1 MRWTAIAQHVIW
13 SMAVLLREQEM
24 KFLVERAPMAWLALA
39 AGARAGVCLGVL
51 FGLCFSLGACGEE
64 PPDEGI
70 VVEVVDEQG
79 EPVSGAEIDV
89 GVDVA
94 VTGKSGRA
102 VLAADLVQ
110 PALAVIRGDGILPE
124 PLVIEGAAVG
134 DVVAAR
140 VLSDGGGR
148 RWVMHA
154 AGDVMLARRYET
166 PDQGEPLVPAAD
178 AAGGARRVVAAV
190 QRAFG
195 AADLR
200 TLNLESVI
208 GDVPDD
214 AGYPGKAF
222 LIRTRPEALA
232 GLQELSVDLVG
243 LANNHIRDFGDEGVV
258 ATMAALEQA
267 GIAHVG
273 AAAGTADDE
282 QSAARPAVIEV
293 GDVRVGMLAWSTLS
307 GSAVNDGFPA
317 DGAPVPEGVDPEIL
331 WQYEARAWSFAGPT
345 WSVPALPRRIG
356 SVWRLFADIESKLD
370 RAEAAA
376 AWASLS
382 EVYPEMQDWVAG
394 RGHGGAASWQTQ
406 KAQQAITAL
415 AMEADVV
422 VVQLHGGFDFQTAP
436 SAFLRTAARAAVDAG
451 ADLVLA
457 HHPHVL
463 QGAEWYRGKLIAYSL
478 GNFLFD
484 QEFLL
489 TFSSAFLR
497 TVWDGDTLIEARLM
511 PIEIDGYQPRPVAGV
526 AARRAA
532 RAVWEKSVMGAV
544 ADRDAAGDVRTLLED
559 GASATEVQVAHVAM
573 HQYGALLTK
582 AAPDAETITIDVPGQ
597 SATPIGPTGPIGL
610 VRVPADAG
618 LLAGRSLFEWGHFED
633 LLADGDLRTSTHWA
647 IEGEG
652 KEVVLGPQAFQGQ
665 GYLRLRRR
673 SGGSLPSFVRPVARI
688 PMPEHRLY
696 RAEAG
701 VGVAV
706 DGPARYTLRFAAR
719 LAGGGAPFVTLQLG
733 HFDDGNP
740 GEDPASSPVAEIELP
755 IEIAADGQWHII
767 ELNIPDEALTDGARR
782 ANTVMVYL
790 RLGPPERGEA
800 YFDVDELTLIEW
812 RSAAAVSQRFAAWD
826 FLSAEAGEQRVS
838 LEVLPLSSMP

>member
-1 MRWTAIAQHVIW
+1 MLVRHVLP
-13 SMAVLLREQEM
+13 ALP
-24 KFLVERAPMAWLALA
+24 AALALIL
-39 AGARAGVCLGVL
+39 GVGVGVCLG
-51 FGLCFSLGACGEE
+51 ACSEE
-64 PPDEGI
+64 PPAQGI
-70 VVEVVDEQG
+70 VVEVLDEQG
-79 EPVSGAEIDV
+79 KPVAGAEVDV

-94 VTGKSGRA
+94 VTGKNGRA
-102 VLAADLVQ
+102 LLAADLVQ

-124 PLVIEGAAVG
+124 PLVIEGAAVN
-134 DVVAAR
+134 DVVTAR

-166 PDQGEPLVPAAD
+166 PEQGEPLVPAD
-178 AAGGARRVVAAV
+178 DVAGGARRVVAAV
-190 QRAFG
+190 ARAFG

-200 TLNLESVI
+200 TLNLESVV

-222 LIRTRPEALA
+222 LIRTRSEALA
-232 GLQELSVDLVG
+232 ALQDLGVDLVG
-243 LANNHIRDFGDEGVV
+243 LANNHIRDYGDEGVM
-258 ATMAALEQA
+258 ATMAALERA

-273 AAAGTADDE
+273 AAAGIADDA
-282 QSAARPAVIEV
+282 QAAARPVVIEA
-293 GDVRVGMLAWSTLS
+293 GGVRVGMLAWSTLS
-307 GSAVNDGFPA
+307 GGAVNDGFPE
-317 DGAPVPEGVDPEIL
+317 DGAAVPDGVDPEIL
-331 WQYEARAWSFAGPT
+331 WQYEARTWGFEGPT

-356 SVWRLFADIESKLD
+356 SAWRLFSYAEPGLD
-370 RAEAAA
+370 RAESAG

-394 RGHGGAASWQTQ
+394 RGHGGAAFWQTQ
-406 KAQQAITAL
+406 EAQQAISAL
-415 AMEADVV
+415 AMDADVV

-436 SAFLRTAARAAVDAG
+436 SAFVRTAARAAVDAG

-497 TVWDGDTLIEARLM
+497 TVWDGDTLVEARLM
-511 PIEIDGYQPRPVAGV
+511 PIEIDAYQPRPAAGA
-526 AARRAA
+526 AARRSA
-532 RAVWEKSVMGAV
+532 RALWEKNVMDAY
-544 ADRDAAGDVRTLLED
+544 ADRDAAGDVRTLIED
-559 GASATEVQVAHVAM
+559 GASAAEVQVAHVAM
-573 HQYGALLTK
+573 HQYGVLLTK
-582 AAPDAETITIDVPGQ
+582 TAPDTQTITIDVPGQ
-597 SATPIGPTGPIGL
+597 RATTIEHEGL

-618 LLAGRSLFEWGHFED
+618 LLVGRSLFEWGHFED
-633 LLADGDLRTSTHWA
+633 WLADGDVRADTHWA

-652 KEVVLGPQAFQGQ
+652 KEVVLGPQAYQGQ

-673 SGGSLPSFVRPVARI
+673 SGGSLASFVRPVARI

-706 DGPARYTLRFAAR
+706 DGSARYTLRFAAR
-719 LAGGGAPFVTLQLG
+719 LAGGGSPFITLELG

-755 IEIAADGQWHII
+755 VEIAPDGQWHVS
-767 ELNIPDEALTDGARR
+767 ELNIPEEALTDGARR
-782 ANTVMVYL
+782 ANTAMVYL

-812 RSAAAVSQRFAAWD
+812 RSAAAVSERFAAWD
-826 FLSAEAGEQRVS
+826 FLSAEAGDQRAS
-838 LEVLPLSSMP
+838 LEVLPLSAIP

>member
-1 MRWTAIAQHVIW
+1 
-13 SMAVLLREQEM
+13 VLLREQET
-24 KFLVERAPMAWLALA
+24 KLAVTHAPLAL
-39 AGARAGVCLGVL
+39 GLCLGL
-51 FGLCFSLGACGEE
+51 WACGEE
-64 PPDEGI
+64 PPAQVI

-79 EPVSGAEIDV
+79 MPVAGAEVDV

-94 VTGKSGRA
+94 VTGKNGRA
-102 VLAADLVQ
+102 LLAADLVQ
-110 PALAVIRGDGILPE
+110 PAVAVIRGDGILPE
-124 PLVIEGAAVG
+124 PLVIEGAAVN
-134 DVVAAR
+134 DVVSVR

-154 AGDVMLARRYET
+154 AGDVMLARRYER
-166 PDQGEPLVPAAD
+166 PDEGEPLVPADD

-200 TLNLESVI
+200 TLNLESVV

-222 LIRTRPEALA
+222 LIRTRSGALA
-232 GLQELSVDLVG
+232 GLQDLAVDLVG
-243 LANNHIRDFGDEGVV
+243 LANNHIRDFGDQGVM
-258 ATMAALEQA
+258 ATMATLDQA
-267 GIAHVG
+267 GISHVG

-282 QSAARPAVIEV
+282 QAAARPVVLEV
-293 GDVRVGMLAWSTLS
+293 GGVRVGMLAWSTLS
-307 GSAVNDGFPA
+307 GGAVNDGFPE
-317 DGAPVPEGVDPEIL
+317 DGVPIPGGVAPESL
-331 WQYEARAWSFAGPT
+331 WQYEARAWGFEGPT

-356 SVWRLFADIESKLD
+356 SAWQLFSDIESGLD

-394 RGHGGAASWQTQ
+394 RGHGGAAFWQTQ
-406 KAQQAITAL
+406 PAQQAIAAL
-415 AMEADVV
+415 AMDADVV

-497 TVWDGDTLIEARLM
+497 TVWDGDTLIEARLV
-511 PIEIDGYQPRPVAGV
+511 PIEIDGYQPRPVAGA

-532 RAVWEKSVMGAV
+532 RALWEKNLMDAY
-544 ADRDAAGDVRTLLED
+544 ADRDAAGNVRTLVED

-573 HQYGALLTK
+573 HQYGALLTTS
-582 AAPDAETITIDVPGQ
+582 APDAETITIDVPGQ
-597 SATPIGPTGPIGL
+597 SVTPIGLVDSVGHDGL

-618 LLAGRSLFEWGHFED
+618 LLVGRSLFEWGHFED
-633 LLADGDLRTSTHWA
+633 WLADGELRASTHWA
-647 IEGEG
+647 IQGEG

-701 VGVAV
+701 VGVAI
-706 DGPARYTLRFAAR
+706 DGAARYTLRFAAR
-719 LAGGGAPFVTLQLG
+719 LAGGGMPFVTLELG
-733 HFDDGNP
+733 YFDDGNP

-755 IEIAADGQWHII
+755 VEIAADGQWHVI
-767 ELNIPDEALTDGARR
+767 ELDIPEEALIDGARR

-812 RSAAAVSQRFAAWD
+812 RSAAAVSERFAAWD
-826 FLSAEAGEQRVS
+826 FLSSEAGEQRVS
-838 LEVLPLSSMP
+838 LEVLPLASMP

>member
-1 MRWTAIAQHVIW
+1 
-13 SMAVLLREQEM
+13 VLRREQET
-24 KFLVERAPMAWLALA
+24 KFLVARAPAARPALA
-39 AGARAGVCLGVL
+39 AGAGFGAVLGVL
-51 FGLCFSLGACGEE
+51 LGLVACDE
-64 PPDEGI
+64 PPPAEGI
-70 VVEVVDEQG
+70 VIEVVDEQG
-79 EPVSGAEIDV
+79 KPVAGAEVDV

-94 VTGKSGRA
+94 VTGRNGRA
-102 VLAADLVQ
+102 LLAPDLVQ

-124 PLVIEGAAVG
+124 PLVIDGAVLN
-134 DVVAAR
+134 DVVTAR

-154 AGDVMLARRYET
+154 AGDVMLARRYES
-166 PDQGEPLVPAAD
+166 PEEGEPLVPVDD

-190 QRAFG
+190 QRVFG

-200 TLNLESVI
+200 ALNLESVV

-222 LIRTRPEALA
+222 LIRTRPGALA
-232 GLQELSVDLVG
+232 GLQELGVDLVG
-243 LANNHIRDFGDEGVV
+243 LANNHIRDFGDEGVI
-258 ATMAALEQA
+258 ATMAALDEA
-267 GIAHVG
+267 GIAHIG

-282 QSAARPAVIEV
+282 QSAARPVVIEV
-293 GDVRVGMLAWSTLS
+293 GGVRVGMLAWSTLS
-307 GSAVNDGFPA
+307 GSAVNDGFPE
-317 DGAPVPEGVDPEIL
+317 DGVPVPEGVDPEIL
-331 WQYEARAWSFAGPT
+331 WQYEARSWSFDGPT

-356 SVWRLFADIESKLD
+356 SAWRLFADVESTLD
-370 RAEAAA
+370 RAEVAA
-376 AWASLS
+376 AWDSLS
-382 EVYPEMQDWVAG
+382 EVYPELQDWVAG
-394 RGHGGAASWQTQ
+394 RGHGGAALWQTQ
-406 KAQQAITAL
+406 QAQQAITAL
-415 AMEADVV
+415 AMDADVV

-436 SAFLRTAARAAVDAG
+436 SAFVRTAARAAVDAG

-463 QGAEWYRGKLIAYSL
+463 QGAEWYRGKLIAHSL

-497 TVWDGDTLIEARLM
+497 TVWDGDTLIEARM
-511 PIEIDGYQPRPVAGV
+511 VPIEIDGYQPRPVTGV

-532 RAVWEKSVMGAV
+532 RALWEKSVMGAV

-559 GASATEVQVAHVAM
+559 GASAANVQVAHVAM
-573 HQYGALLTK
+573 HQYGALLTR

-597 SATPIGPTGPIGL
+597 GAVPVEHDGL
-610 VRVPADAG
+610 LRAPAAAG
-618 LLAGRSLFEWGHFED
+618 LLVGRSLFEWGHFED
-633 LLADGDLRTSTHWA
+633 WLADGDVRASTHWA
-647 IEGEG
+647 IKGEG
-652 KEVVLGPQAFQGQ
+652 KDVVLGPQAFQGQ

-673 SGGSLPSFVRPVARI
+673 SGGTLSSFVRPLARI

-719 LAGGGAPFVTLQLG
+719 LAGGGTPFVVLQLG

-740 GEDPASSPVAEIELP
+740 GEDPASSPVAEIDLP
-755 IEIAADGQWHII
+755 VEIAADGQWHIV
-767 ELNIPDEALTDGARR
+767 ELDIPDEALTDGARR
-782 ANTVMVYL
+782 ANTVMIYL

-812 RSAAAVSQRFAAWD
+812 RSAAALSERFAAWD
-826 FLSAEAGEQRVS
+826 FLSSEAGEQRVS
-838 LEVLPLSSMP
+838 LTVLPLSSVP

>member
-1 MRWTAIAQHVIW
+1 
-13 SMAVLLREQEM
+13 VLRREQET
-24 KFLVERAPMAWLALA
+24 KFLVARAPAARPALA
-39 AGARAGVCLGVL
+39 AGAGFGAVLGVL
-51 FGLCFSLGACGEE
+51 LGLVACDE
-64 PPDEGI
+64 PPPAEGI
-70 VVEVVDEQG
+70 VIEVVDEQG
-79 EPVSGAEIDV
+79 KPVAGAEVDV

-94 VTGKSGRA
+94 VTGRNGRA
-102 VLAADLVQ
+102 LLAPDLVQ

-124 PLVIEGAAVG
+124 PLVIDGAVLN
-134 DVVAAR
+134 DVVTAR

-154 AGDVMLARRYET
+154 AGDVMLARRYES
-166 PDQGEPLVPAAD
+166 PEEGEPLVPADD

-190 QRAFG
+190 QRVFG

-200 TLNLESVI
+200 ALNLESVV

-222 LIRTRPEALA
+222 LIRTRPGALA
-232 GLQELSVDLVG
+232 GLQELGVDLVG
-243 LANNHIRDFGDEGVV
+243 LANNHIRDFGDEGVI
-258 ATMAALEQA
+258 ATMAALDEA
-267 GIAHVG
+267 GIAHIG

-282 QSAARPAVIEV
+282 QSAARPVVIEV
-293 GDVRVGMLAWSTLS
+293 GGVRVGMLAWSTLS
-307 GSAVNDGFPA
+307 GSAVNDGFPE
-317 DGAPVPEGVDPEIL
+317 DGVPVPEGVDPEIL
-331 WQYEARAWSFAGPT
+331 WQYEARSWSFDGPT

-356 SVWRLFADIESKLD
+356 SAWRLFADVESTLD
-370 RAEAAA
+370 RAEVAA
-376 AWASLS
+376 AWDSLS
-382 EVYPEMQDWVAG
+382 EVYPELQDWVAG
-394 RGHGGAASWQTQ
+394 RGHGGAALWQTQ
-406 KAQQAITAL
+406 QAQQAITAL
-415 AMEADVV
+415 AMDADVV

-436 SAFLRTAARAAVDAG
+436 SAFVRTAARAAVDAG

-463 QGAEWYRGKLIAYSL
+463 QGAEWYRGKLIAHSL

-497 TVWDGDTLIEARLM
+497 TVWDGNTLIEARM
-511 PIEIDGYQPRPVAGV
+511 VPIEIDGYQPRPVTGV

-532 RAVWEKSVMGAV
+532 RALWEKSVMGAV

-559 GASATEVQVAHVAM
+559 GASAANVQVAHVAM
-573 HQYGALLTK
+573 HQYGALLTR

-597 SATPIGPTGPIGL
+597 GAVPVEHDGL
-610 VRVPADAG
+610 LRAPAAAG
-618 LLAGRSLFEWGHFED
+618 LLVGRSLFEWGHFED
-633 LLADGDLRTSTHWA
+633 WLADGDVRASTHWA

-652 KEVVLGPQAFQGQ
+652 KDVVLGPQAFQGQ

-673 SGGSLPSFVRPVARI
+673 SGGTLSSFVRPLARI

-719 LAGGGAPFVTLQLG
+719 LAGGGTPFVVLQLG

-740 GEDPASSPVAEIELP
+740 GEDPASSPVAEIDLP
-755 IEIAADGQWHII
+755 VEIAADGQWHIV
-767 ELNIPDEALTDGARR
+767 ELDIPDEALTDGARR
-782 ANTVMVYL
+782 ANTVMIYL

-812 RSAAAVSQRFAAWD
+812 RSAAALSERFAAWD
-826 FLSAEAGEQRVS
+826 FLSSEAGEQRVS
-838 LEVLPLSSMP
+838 LTVLPLSSVP

>member
-1 MRWTAIAQHVIW
+1 
-13 SMAVLLREQEM
+13 VLRREQET
-24 KFLVERAPMAWLALA
+24 KFLVARAPSARPALA
-39 AGARAGVCLGVL
+39 VGAGFGAVLGVL
-51 FGLCFSLGACGEE
+51 LGLVACDE
-64 PPDEGI
+64 PPPAEGI
-70 VVEVVDEQG
+70 VIEVVDEQG
-79 EPVSGAEIDV
+79 KPVAGAEVDV

-94 VTGKSGRA
+94 VTGRNGRA
-102 VLAADLVQ
+102 LLAPDLVQ

-124 PLVIEGAAVG
+124 PLVIDGAVLN
-134 DVVAAR
+134 DVVTAR

-154 AGDVMLARRYET
+154 AGDVMLARRYES
-166 PDQGEPLVPAAD
+166 PEEGEPLVPVDD

-190 QRAFG
+190 QRVFG

-200 TLNLESVI
+200 ALNLESVV

-222 LIRTRPEALA
+222 LIRTRPGALA
-232 GLQELSVDLVG
+232 GLQELGVDLVG
-243 LANNHIRDFGDEGVV
+243 LANNHIRDFGDEGVI
-258 ATMAALEQA
+258 ATMAALDEA
-267 GIAHVG
+267 GIAHIG

-282 QSAARPAVIEV
+282 QSAARPVVIEV
-293 GDVRVGMLAWSTLS
+293 GGVRVGMLAWSTLS
-307 GSAVNDGFPA
+307 GSAVNDGFPE
-317 DGAPVPEGVDPEIL
+317 DGVPVPEGVDPEIL
-331 WQYEARAWSFAGPT
+331 WQYEARSWSFDGPT

-356 SVWRLFADIESKLD
+356 SAWRLFADVESTLD
-370 RAEAAA
+370 RAEVAA
-376 AWASLS
+376 AWDSLS
-382 EVYPEMQDWVAG
+382 EVYPELQDWVAG
-394 RGHGGAASWQTQ
+394 RGHGGAALWQTQ
-406 KAQQAITAL
+406 QAQQAITAL
-415 AMEADVV
+415 AMDADVV

-436 SAFLRTAARAAVDAG
+436 SAFVRTAARAAVDAG

-463 QGAEWYRGKLIAYSL
+463 QGAEWYRGKLIAHSL

-497 TVWDGDTLIEARLM
+497 TVWDGDTLIEARM
-511 PIEIDGYQPRPVAGV
+511 VPIEIDGYQPRPVTGV

-532 RAVWEKSVMGAV
+532 RALWEKSVMGAV

-559 GASATEVQVAHVAM
+559 GASAANVQVAHVAM
-573 HQYGALLTK
+573 HQYGALLTR

-597 SATPIGPTGPIGL
+597 GAVPVEHDGL
-610 VRVPADAG
+610 LRAPAAAG
-618 LLAGRSLFEWGHFED
+618 LLVGRSLFEWGHFED
-633 LLADGDLRTSTHWA
+633 WLADGDVRASTHWA
-647 IEGEG
+647 IKGEG
-652 KEVVLGPQAFQGQ
+652 KDVVLGPQAFQGQ

-673 SGGSLPSFVRPVARI
+673 SGGTLSSFVRPLARI

-719 LAGGGAPFVTLQLG
+719 LAGGGTPFVVLQLG

-740 GEDPASSPVAEIELP
+740 GEDPASSPVAEIDLP
-755 IEIAADGQWHII
+755 VEIAADGQWHIV
-767 ELNIPDEALTDGARR
+767 ELDIPDEALTDGARR
-782 ANTVMVYL
+782 ANTVMIYL

-812 RSAAAVSQRFAAWD
+812 RSAAALSERFAAWD
-826 FLSAEAGEQRVS
+826 FLSSEAGEQRVS
-838 LEVLPLSSMP
+838 LTVLPLSSVP

>member
-1 MRWTAIAQHVIW
+1 
-13 SMAVLLREQEM
+13 VLRREQET
-24 KFLVERAPMAWLALA
+24 KFLVARAPMARLALA
-39 AGARAGVCLGVL
+39 AAVAFGAVL
-51 FGLCFSLGACGEE
+51 ALGACGEE
-64 PPDEGI
+64 PPAEGI
-70 VVEVVDEQG
+70 VIEVVDEQG
-79 EPVSGAEIDV
+79 TPVAGAEIDV

-94 VTGKSGRA
+94 VTGKDGRA
-102 VLAADLVQ
+102 LLAADLVQ
-110 PALAVIRGDGILPE
+110 PAVAVIRGDGILPE
-124 PLVIEGAAVG
+124 PLVIDGAAVG
-134 DVVAAR
+134 DRVTAR

-166 PDQGEPLVPAAD
+166 PEQGEPLVPAD
-178 AAGGARRVVAAV
+178 DPAGGARRVVSAV
-190 QRAFG
+190 QRVFG

-200 TLNLESVI
+200 TLNLESVV

-232 GLQELSVDLVG
+232 GLQELDVDLVG
-243 LANNHIRDFGDEGVV
+243 LANNHIRDFGDEGVM
-258 ATMAALEQA
+258 ATMAALDEA

-282 QSAARPAVIEV
+282 QSAARPAVIDV
-293 GDVRVGMLAWSTLS
+293 GGVRVGMLAWSTLS
-307 GSAVNDGFPA
+307 GSAVNDGFPE

-331 WQYEARAWSFAGPT
+331 WQYEARSWGFEGPT
-345 WSVPALPRRIG
+345 WSVPVMNRRIG
-356 SVWRLFADIESKLD
+356 SAWRLFADVESTLD
-370 RAEAAA
+370 PAEAAA
-376 AWASLS
+376 AWASLGD
-382 EVYPEMQDWVAG
+382 VYPEMQDWVAG
-394 RGHGGAASWQTQ
+394 RGHGGAAFWQTQ
-406 KAQQAITAL
+406 AAQQAITSL
-415 AMEADVV
+415 AMDADVV

-436 SAFLRTAARAAVDAG
+436 SAFVRTAARAAVDAG

-497 TVWDGDTLIEARLM
+497 TVWDGDTLIEARM
-511 PIEIDGYQPRPVAGV
+511 VPIEIDGYQPRPVAGA

-532 RAVWEKSVMGAV
+532 RALWEKSVMGAI

-559 GASATEVQVAHVAM
+559 GASAADVQVAHVAM

-597 SATPIGPTGPIGL
+597 SA
-610 VRVPADAG
+610 VPMPHDG
-618 LLAGRSLFEWGHFED
+618 LLRAPGQVGLLVGRSLFEWGHFED
-633 LLADGDLRTSTHWA
+633 LLADGEARASTHWA
-647 IEGEG
+647 IDGDG
-652 KEVVLGPQAFQGQ
+652 KELVLGPQAFQGQ

-673 SGGSLPSFVRPVARI
+673 SGGTLSSFVRPVARI

-706 DGPARYTLRFAAR
+706 DGPALYTLRFAAR
-719 LAGGGAPFVTLQLG
+719 LAGGGTPFVVLQLG

-755 IEIAADGQWHII
+755 VEIAADGQWHVV
-767 ELNIPDEALTDGARR
+767 ELDIPDEALTDGARR

-812 RSAAAVSQRFAAWD
+812 RAAAALSERFAAWD
-826 FLSAEAGEQRVS
+826 FLSSKTGEQRVR
-838 LEVLPLSSMP
+838 LDVLPLPAMP